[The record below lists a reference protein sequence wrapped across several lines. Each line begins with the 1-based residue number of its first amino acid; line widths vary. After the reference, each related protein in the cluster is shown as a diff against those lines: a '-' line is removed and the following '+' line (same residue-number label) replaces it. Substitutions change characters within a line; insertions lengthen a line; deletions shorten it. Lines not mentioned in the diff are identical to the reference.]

1 MLKIE
6 KDHKVGW
13 LTIHVSGRHCVW
25 LFMKETGNGK
35 GYKKMEVLFCFVLFS
50 GYKQKEVDSPG

>member
-13 LTIHVSGRHCVW
+13 LTIHVSGRHCIW

-35 GYKKMEVLFCFVLFS
+35 GYKKMEVLFCFFFGL
-50 GYKQKEVDSPG
+50 

>member
-13 LTIHVSGRHCVW
+13 LTIYVSDRNCIW
-25 LFMKETGNGK
+25 LFMRETGNAK
-35 GYKKMEVLFCFVLFS
+35 GYKRWKFCFIS
-50 GYKQKEVDSPG
+50 GYKQKEVSTDGK